1 MHYIAITERNQER
14 PCSEN
19 SKPSVDTVIS
29 KDDGAID
36 DLEVQ

>member
-19 SKPSVDTVIS
+19 CKPSVDTVIS

-36 DLEVQ
+36 ELEVQ